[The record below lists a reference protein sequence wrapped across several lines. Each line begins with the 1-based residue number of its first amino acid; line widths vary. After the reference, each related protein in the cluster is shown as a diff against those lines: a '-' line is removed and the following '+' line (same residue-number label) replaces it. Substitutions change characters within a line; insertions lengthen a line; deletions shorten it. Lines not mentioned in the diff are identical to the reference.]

1 VLGDNTGLDDTILAN
16 NTAAAMREL
25 ADTVTGAPPLRLTP
39 RLTLAPS
46 PHRHWFPWLTPLA
59 AAAVMIMLA
68 ITLVTLR
75 NMPNGPVVTAAKPT
89 AASDAVPTYYAELVQ
104 EPGGENN
111 PDQIQ
116 VRDTLTSHPVATVN
130 PPPGATFAGIT
141 GAADD
146 RTFVVDTQPGAIQSL
161 HPADQSVLP
170 RTWYLLRLS
179 PGSAW
184 PATLTRLPI
193 PPSTLGTGVDAIALS
208 PDGTRLAVAFQTPGR
223 GMTPGGEP
231 APNGTVTLR
240 VYSLRTGAMLRS
252 WSAPPRPD
260 LYIFPPAAGQSDS
273 NLSLAW
279 VDDGTALAFGELKLK
294 PGVINDGALPPP
306 PRLAWEAILELP
318 YSAPSGATLLS
329 AHVVLTLP
337 GETAGE
343 PTSLQCGEAA
353 TSDLV
358 FTADGKLVCGGTG
371 ESRDPGE
378 DRNGDC
384 APGTPWYLYGLLEY
398 PASGPARVLRQY
410 ASNCDGGFPAV
421 LPTWTSP
428 SGSTQ
433 LVLLSL
439 QDSDTDSRLA
449 FGIFRNGEF
458 TALPTPAA
466 LDTEGDFPLSYVAW

>member
-39 RLTLAPS
+39 RLTFAPS

-75 NMPNGPVVTAAKPT
+75 NMPNGPVATAAKPT
-89 AASDAVPTYYAELVQ
+89 AASDAVPAYYAELVQ

-116 VRDTLTSHPVATVN
+116 VRETRTGHLVATVN
-130 PPPGATFAGIT
+130 PSPGATFAGVT

-161 HPADQSVLP
+161 HPLDQPVLP
-170 RTWYLLRLS
+170 RTWYLLRLF
-179 PGSAW
+179 PGSAR

-193 PPSTLGTGVDAIALS
+193 PSSPLGTGVDAIALS

-223 GMTPGGEP
+223 GMTPSGEP

-240 VYSLRTGAMLRS
+240 VYSLRTGAVLRA

-260 LYIFPPAAGQSDS
+260 LYIFPPADGQSDS

-329 AHVVLTLP
+329 AHVVLTFP
-337 GETAGE
+337 GETAGK

-358 FTADGKLVCGGTG
+358 FTADGKLICGGTG
-371 ESRDPGE
+371 LSRNPGE
-378 DRNGDC
+378 VGNGDC
-384 APGTPWYLYGLLEY
+384 APGTPWYLFGLLEY
-398 PASGPARVLRQY
+398 PASAPARVLRQY
-410 ASNCDGGFPAV
+410 AANCGGFPAV
-421 LPTWTSP
+421 LPMWTTP
-428 SGSTQ
+428 SGSAQ
-433 LVLLSL
+433 LVLLST
-439 QDSDTDSRLA
+439 QNSATDQRLA
-449 FGIFRNGEF
+449 LGVFRNGEF
-458 TALPTPAA
+458 TALSTPAA